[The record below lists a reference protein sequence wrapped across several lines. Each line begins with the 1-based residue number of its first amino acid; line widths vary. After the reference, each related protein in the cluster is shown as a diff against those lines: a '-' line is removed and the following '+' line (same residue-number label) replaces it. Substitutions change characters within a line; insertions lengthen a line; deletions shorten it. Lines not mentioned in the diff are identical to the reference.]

1 MTRIQNLAEE
11 MMIGTMTET
20 EIENLAEI
28 QETKEELVETEMTT
42 EITEETMTETTIE
55 DLAEIREMIEELV
68 ETEMTTETAE
78 EVTTEMIEIEEG
90 MILPETEET
99 STTADIGKEIMT
111 LIGTE
116 LKGSAQSYF
125 KTLGESFTAGV
136 KKLAPAIN
144 EGLNNLKESIPE
156 IKGTVDAV
164 SSIPTIAK
172 ILNTKEEE
180 KKDEGGNK

>member
-28 QETKEELVETEMTT
+28 QE
-42 EITEETMTETTIE
+42 
-55 DLAEIREMIEELV
+55 MIEELV
-68 ETEMTTETAE
+68 ETETTTEIAE
-78 EVTTEMIEIEEG
+78 EVTTEIEMIEIEEG

-116 LKGSAQSYF
+116 LKGSAQNYF
-125 KTLGESFTAGV
+125 KTLGESFTAGI

>member
-1 MTRIQNLAEE
+1 MRNAFCRKFKKNKHDFWVANARAVHYVL
-11 MMIGTMTET
+11 GKSRT
-20 EIENLAEI
+20 EIEDLAEI
-28 QETKEELVETEMTT
+28 QEMKEETVETEATT
-42 EITEETMTETTIE
+42 EITEETMIE
-55 DLAEIREMIEELV
+55 
-68 ETEMTTETAE
+68 
-78 EVTTEMIEIEEG
+78 TEMIETEEG

-116 LKGSAQSYF
+116 LKVSAQSYF